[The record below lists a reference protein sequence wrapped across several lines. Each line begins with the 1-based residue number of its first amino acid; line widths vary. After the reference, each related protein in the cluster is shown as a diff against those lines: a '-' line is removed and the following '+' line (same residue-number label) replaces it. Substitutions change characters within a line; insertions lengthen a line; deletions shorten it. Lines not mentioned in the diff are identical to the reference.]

1 LRDAGGGSEAGS
13 GAVAVVVDDVVVVD
27 GSVDVADV
35 GCVGI
40 VNGDVAD
47 GSGDGRLG
55 TASSR
60 CSRVV
65 IADGADIRISS
76 PEFCCISSAFVS
88 GFGQGA
94 ERAGETTR
102 RAQNR

>member
-1 LRDAGGGSEAGS
+1 VVVS
-13 GAVAVVVDDVVVVD
+13 VVDDVAVVD
-27 GSVDVADV
+27 GSVDVADG
-35 GCVGI
+35 GCVGV

-60 CSRVV
+60 CSKVV
-65 IADGADIRISS
+65 IADSADIRISS

-102 RAQNR
+102 RAQNRYIIDL